1 VAREINKVADS
12 SKNLLGAIDH
22 FQAGVGERD
31 VVRPALHQLCA
42 DLALELAH
50 LHGQRR
56 LAYRAVLR
64 CPPEM
69 SVTRERGQIT

>member
-42 DLALELAH
+42 DLAH